1 MHCPK
6 DLSKTQR
13 HNAGAD
19 YDKRTGMLIS
29 TAKGAK
35 DDNRKNNRRGRNRD
49 TKPRKICGMFRH
61 HDR

>member
-13 HNAGAD
+13 HNAGTD
-19 YDKRTGMLIS
+19 YDELTGMLIS

-49 TKPRKICGMFRH
+49 TKPRTICGMFRH
-61 HDR
+61 HD